1 MLFTLNLREMMSVS
15 FKRRGATLNSANSA
29 ISGGGGGPRPQK
41 APKSPFFKG
50 PFGVLGGKKGTFGAL
65 IFFALFH

>member
-1 MLFTLNLREMMSVS
+1 MFYFPLLGEMYELVI
-15 FKRRGATLNSANSA
+15 N
-29 ISGGGGGPRPQK
+29 IYIGGGPRPQK

-65 IFFALFH
+65 IFFAFFHLTG

>member
-1 MLFTLNLREMMSVS
+1 M
-15 FKRRGATLNSANSA
+15 KQSANRAKYDAHSDKL
-29 ISGGGGGPRPQK
+29 GGGPRPQK